1 MIISERKMENQ
12 ERETEKESATFAS
25 SRSLLG
31 RGDLTGTLGH
41 QRNAERGKC
50 TPLLRLGF
58 LRILWWEKGGW
69 REWD

>member
-31 RGDLTGTLGH
+31 RGDLRATLSHQSNTLTGARACLYY
-41 QRNAERGKC
+41 K
-50 TPLLRLGF
+50 LRF
-58 LRILWWEKGGW
+58 LTFLW
-69 REWD
+69 